1 MTTDGQK
8 DFNPEYNGR
17 MTFANSGPKN
27 LALSGE
33 EKATT
38 EPNGGP
44 MLRPTPCSGP
54 IQADY
59 DYEKE
64 LIEKETK
71 KWREILVRLLDIV
84 KFLVKQNLA
93 LRGHQEDI
101 HDDERGQENKGN
113 FLELVHLL
121 AKYDPVI
128 REHLVTVKLGKKIA
142 TSYLS
147 PEIRNEFVSILA
159 E

>member
-8 DFNPEYNGR
+8 DFLTGHQGLGERTKADQEYNGR

-44 MLRPTPCSGP
+44 MLRPSPCSGP

-59 DYEKE
+59 DYDYDNTAQNHTLVENTKLKTMRKTF
-64 LIEKETK
+64 LIAES
-71 KWREILVRLLDIV
+71 
-84 KFLVKQNLA
+84 
-93 LRGHQEDI
+93 
-101 HDDERGQENKGN
+101 
-113 FLELVHLL
+113 HLICL
-121 AKYDPVI
+121 
-128 REHLVTVKLGKKIA
+128 
-142 TSYLS
+142 
-147 PEIRNEFVSILA
+147 
-159 E
+159 

>member
-8 DFNPEYNGR
+8 DFLTGHQGLGERTKADPEYNGR

-44 MLRPTPCSGP
+44 MLRPSPCSGP

-59 DYEKE
+59 DYDYDYDYDLSFVLSKI
-64 LIEKETK
+64 LTK
-71 KWREILVRLLDIV
+71 IYFVLL
-84 KFLVKQNLA
+84 KRQ
-93 LRGHQEDI
+93 
-101 HDDERGQENKGN
+101 
-113 FLELVHLL
+113 
-121 AKYDPVI
+121 
-128 REHLVTVKLGKKIA
+128 KIIFC
-142 TSYLS
+142 
-147 PEIRNEFVSILA
+147 IRNNSTFKPL
-159 E
+159 